1 MRGPHQHQRDREG
14 PLTSSRS
21 IGYVPRGVLPI
32 KAGLLGILLATCM
45 IVSARPMLVLP
56 LQDQTFEFMG
66 FTSGMTVNEVCDV
79 LGIPDGEITRY
90 HEQTG
95 VPYTVSTPEEKCGE
109 FDVYAHATQGLI
121 DPKEYEPIIGFRF
134 YYTPEDP
141 SRLWKM
147 TIHVA
152 VESNEIAR
160 RAKLEAMKDLWG
172 YCTLAEQQ
180 IVCRLRDNG
189 LFNEI
194 VNEVYEKSMQELPKV
209 TRGQNEGS
217 TTD

>member
-1 MRGPHQHQRDREG
+1 MGA
-14 PLTSSRS
+14 
-21 IGYVPRGVLPI
+21 VPRGILSFKV
-32 KAGLLGILLATCM
+32 GLLGFLLSTCV
-45 IVSARPMLVLP
+45 IVSARPALVLP
-56 LQDQTFEFMG
+56 MQDQKFEFMG
-66 FTSGMTVNEVCDV
+66 FTSGMTVNEICDV
-79 LGIPDGEITRY
+79 LGVPAGEITRY

-95 VPYTVSTPEEKCGE
+95 LPYTVSTPEEKCGE
-109 FDVYAHATQGLI
+109 FDVYAQATQGLI
-121 DPKEYEPIIGFRF
+121 DPKEYDPFIGFRF
-134 YYTPEDP
+134 YYTPENP